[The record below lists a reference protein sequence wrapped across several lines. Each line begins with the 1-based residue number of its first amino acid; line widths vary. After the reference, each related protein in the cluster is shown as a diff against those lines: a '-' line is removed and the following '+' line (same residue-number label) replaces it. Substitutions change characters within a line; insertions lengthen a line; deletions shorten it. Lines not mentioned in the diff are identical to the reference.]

1 MFWHSSAHILGEA
14 MERHYGGCLCYG
26 PPVDDGFYYDMF
38 IEDRCAAQFVC
49 CVDLLCAFS
58 SCLEAVF
65 CRNVS
70 QAEFKQ
76 LDTIVKKVVKEKQPF
91 ERLEVKKEDLLKM
104 FEV

>member
-1 MFWHSSAHILGEA
+1 M
-14 MERHYGGCLCYG
+14 
-26 PPVDDGFYYDMF
+26 
-38 IEDRCAAQFVC
+38 
-49 CVDLLCAFS
+49 
-58 SCLEAVF
+58 F